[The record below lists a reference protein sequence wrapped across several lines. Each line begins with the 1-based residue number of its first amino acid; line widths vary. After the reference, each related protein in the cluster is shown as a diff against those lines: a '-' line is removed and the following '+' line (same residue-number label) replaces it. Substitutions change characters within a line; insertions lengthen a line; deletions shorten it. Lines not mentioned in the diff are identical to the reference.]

1 MSKRNK
7 IITALAS
14 FTMCLALII
23 FLVINFFSKDTPP
36 DHSSELYQKLY
47 KTFTL
52 LGGSDLD
59 NTKTIKKNLHNL
71 LDSPNEGTINFEI
84 TSLPGNKSLEHFGIT
99 ANYQNDTAKKTAVA
113 MINTD
118 FKDIKLLSGRFE
130 LEDTVLK
137 ASIPSLYKGIITL
150 DTLGLSDRLNNSVMG
165 IFIKDLID
173 INVFDKINYDN
184 IFKGDISDIF
194 ESIDYNKFS
203 LNVVNEFTNLYED
216 DAKIIKDNI
225 YTIKEENG
233 DFTFV
238 IKNKAIKLLIIDI
251 GNYIFE
257 GETPCK
263 LIDLYLTQEYRANSQ
278 ISKYYSLEDYKKTYK
293 NNLKD
298 SVSDTTALLAD
309 VINFNINVS
318 VTIDKNGRID
328 KITYNKGDENIA
340 LDLCIDF
347 IYTDNSCDF
356 TSYVNATLA
365 STDYRFDFSKEHK
378 VLSDT
383 SESVFFTAKTG
394 ENTNTLSITYDYEDI
409 SKSSCKTDIV
419 FSLMTNDVTKAT
431 AALNADIHTLSY
443 DIIPMSGKEL
453 DVMNMS
459 FKDLKSLLTEIQT
472 NFESLERMFK

>member
-1 MSKRNK
+1 M
-7 IITALAS
+7 
-14 FTMCLALII
+14 
-23 FLVINFFSKDTPP
+23 
-36 DHSSELYQKLY
+36 
-47 KTFTL
+47 
-52 LGGSDLD
+52 
-59 NTKTIKKNLHNL
+59 
-71 LDSPNEGTINFEI
+71 
-84 TSLPGNKSLEHFGIT
+84 
-99 ANYQNDTAKKTAVA
+99 
-113 MINTD
+113 
-118 FKDIKLLSGRFE
+118 
-130 LEDTVLK
+130 
-137 ASIPSLYKGIITL
+137 
-150 DTLGLSDRLNNSVMG
+150 
-165 IFIKDLID
+165 
-173 INVFDKINYDN
+173 
-184 IFKGDISDIF
+184 
-194 ESIDYNKFS
+194 
-203 LNVVNEFTNLYED
+203 
-216 DAKIIKDNI
+216 
-225 YTIKEENG
+225 
-233 DFTFV
+233 
-238 IKNKAIKLLIIDI
+238 
-251 GNYIFE
+251 
-257 GETPCK
+257 
-263 LIDLYLTQEYRANSQ
+263 
-278 ISKYYSLEDYKKTYK
+278 
-293 NNLKD
+293 
-298 SVSDTTALLAD
+298 LAD

>member
-1 MSKRNK
+1 MK
-7 IITALAS
+7 
-14 FTMCLALII
+14 C
-23 FLVINFFSKDTPP
+23 
-36 DHSSELYQKLY
+36 
-47 KTFTL
+47 
-52 LGGSDLD
+52 
-59 NTKTIKKNLHNL
+59 
-71 LDSPNEGTINFEI
+71 
-84 TSLPGNKSLEHFGIT
+84 
-99 ANYQNDTAKKTAVA
+99 
-113 MINTD
+113 
-118 FKDIKLLSGRFE
+118 
-130 LEDTVLK
+130 
-137 ASIPSLYKGIITL
+137 
-150 DTLGLSDRLNNSVMG
+150 
-165 IFIKDLID
+165 
-173 INVFDKINYDN
+173 
-184 IFKGDISDIF
+184 
-194 ESIDYNKFS
+194 
-203 LNVVNEFTNLYED
+203 
-216 DAKIIKDNI
+216 
-225 YTIKEENG
+225 
-233 DFTFV
+233 
-238 IKNKAIKLLIIDI
+238 
-251 GNYIFE
+251 NYIFE